1 MNALLEIDDLRI
13 ALRGTTLLDGVSLS
27 LAPGETLGV
36 VGESGCGKSL
46 LALAIMGLLAPGMRV
61 TGRIM
66 LGGDN
71 LLGLSDRAMC
81 AIRGGKIGMVFQEP
95 MLALNPVQP
104 VGRQIAEGMRV
115 HLGLAR
121 AEAEDR
127 ARRLMER
134 VGLDPALA
142 TAYPHRLSGG
152 QRQRVMIATAL
163 ACKPHMLI
171 ADEFS
176 TALDMATQAQ
186 IVALLAELAAEN
198 QMALMLI
205 THDLGLAAQ
214 IASSV
219 LVLYAGRVAEAGTA
233 QQVFRHPRHPY
244 THALLGA
251 TLHGRRTKPGEPLP
265 NIPGQVPPPAERPQ
279 NCAFAPRCP
288 RAQDD
293 CRTSRPTLSAGAA
306 CFHPL
311 AA

>member
-1 MNALLEIDDLRI
+1 MTALLAIEDLRVT
-13 ALRGTTLLDGVSLS
+13 LRGTALLDGVSLS
-27 LAPGETLGV
+27 VAPGETLGI

-46 LALAIMGLLAPGMRV
+46 LALAIMGLLPPGMTAAGEIRID
-61 TGRIM
+61 GR
-66 LGGDN
+66 N
-71 LLGLSDRAMC
+71 LLGLTDRDMC
-81 AIRGGKIGMVFQEP
+81 QLRGRKIGMVFQEP

-115 HLGLAR
+115 HLGLSR
-121 AEAEDR
+121 AEAEAR
-127 ARRLMER
+127 ALALMGR

-142 TAYPHRLSGG
+142 FSYPHRLSGG

-163 ACKPHMLI
+163 ACGPKLLI

-176 TALDMATQAQ
+176 TALDMATQAR
-186 IVALLAELAAEN
+186 IVALLAELAAES

-214 IASSV
+214 IAGAA
-219 LVLYAGRVAEAGTA
+219 LVLYAGRVAEAGRA
-233 QQVFRHPRHPY
+233 QDVFARPRHPY
-244 THALLGA
+244 TQALLGMSLHA
-251 TLHGRRTKPGEPLP
+251 TRPRPGQPLP
-265 NIPGQVPPPAERPQ
+265 SIPGQVPAPADRPDA
-279 NCAFAPRCP
+279 CAFAPRCP

-293 CRTSRPTLSAGAA
+293 CRASRPRLDAGAA

>member
-1 MNALLEIDDLRI
+1 MTALLEIEDLRVT
-13 ALRGTTLLDGVSLS
+13 LRGTTLLDCVGLS
-27 LAPGETLGV
+27 LAPGETLGM

-46 LALAIMGLLAPGMRV
+46 LALAIMGLLAPGMQLSGSVRLAGQELV
-61 TGRIM
+61 
-66 LGGDN
+66 
-71 LLGLSDRAMC
+71 GLADAAMC
-81 AIRGGKIGMVFQEP
+81 QVRGGKIGMVFQEP

-121 AEAEDR
+121 AEAEAR
-127 ARRLMER
+127 ARRLMDR
-134 VGLDPALA
+134 VGLDPSLG
-142 TAYPHRLSGG
+142 TSYPHRLSGG

-163 ACKPHMLI
+163 ACGPKLLI

-186 IVALLAELAAEN
+186 IVALLAELAAEA

-214 IASSV
+214 IATRV
-219 LVLYAGRVAEAGTA
+219 LVLYAGRVAEAGLA
-233 QQVFRHPRHPY
+233 QDVFQHPRHPY

-251 TLHGRRTKPGEPLP
+251 TLHGRRTRPGESLP
-265 NIPGQVPPPAERPQ
+265 NIPGQVPAPAERPQ
-279 NCAFAPRCP
+279 SCAFAPRCP
-288 RAQDD
+288 RAQAD
-293 CRTSRPTLSAGAA
+293 CRASLPKLSAGAA